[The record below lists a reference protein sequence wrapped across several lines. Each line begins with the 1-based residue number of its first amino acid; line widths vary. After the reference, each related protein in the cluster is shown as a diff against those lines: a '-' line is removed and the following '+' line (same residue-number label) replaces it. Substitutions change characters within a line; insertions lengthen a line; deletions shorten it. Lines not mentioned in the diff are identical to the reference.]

1 MARKTTSY
9 VRTMAFRQWLT
20 LLLFCIAALAIV
32 GVSQMLLLDDLTNQT
47 RISEVKGEGTT
58 ILANYGRDPE
68 QMEQIAF
75 VHGWRIMTLDADGN
89 VLERY
94 DGFDI
99 ACRGKAPHELGELSD
114 FTLRVIDKL
123 TAELDADAES
133 VHSVEHNDADSA
145 IVVYMARLPSQAAP
159 ARYLYISSV
168 LLTTEP
174 VLSVLEYQFLI
185 VAAAVL
191 IGAAIIAFGLSR
203 RMSKPIVGLTKGA
216 QRLAH
221 GEFSTE
227 FHGRGF
233 TETEQLA
240 TTLNYAA
247 QELRT
252 LDSDRKEL
260 LANVSHDLKTPLTI
274 IKIYAETIRDVTG
287 GDAAKRQA
295 HCETIIEEAN
305 RLTDMVNEIVE
316 ISRLESGASTVV
328 MTEVDLAACLQ
339 ETLTSFAILAES
351 EGYTF
356 DVEATGE
363 AVILGNEHYMRRAL
377 YNLIGNAINY
387 TGEDRY
393 IGIRLSRADGHV
405 RFEVADHGPGISTDK
420 IATIWDRYYKSRSSH
435 KRAVIGS
442 GIGLSIVR
450 HILTLHHATFGVTSA
465 PGLGSRFWFEINE
478 YKPEPETEA

>member
-1 MARKTTSY
+1 M
-9 VRTMAFRQWLT
+9 
-20 LLLFCIAALAIV
+20 
-32 GVSQMLLLDDLTNQT
+32 T
-47 RISEVKGEGTT
+47 R
-58 ILANYGRDPE
+58 
-68 QMEQIAF
+68 
-75 VHGWRIMTLDADGN
+75 
-89 VLERY
+89 
-94 DGFDI
+94 
-99 ACRGKAPHELGELSD
+99 
-114 FTLRVIDKL
+114 
-123 TAELDADAES
+123 
-133 VHSVEHNDADSA
+133 
-145 IVVYMARLPSQAAP
+145 
-159 ARYLYISSV
+159 
-168 LLTTEP
+168 
-174 VLSVLEYQFLI
+174 
-185 VAAAVL
+185 
-191 IGAAIIAFGLSR
+191 
-203 RMSKPIVGLTKGA
+203 PIVDLTKGA

-221 GEFSTE
+221 GDFSTE
-227 FHGRGF
+227 FDGRGF

-287 GDAAKRQA
+287 GDATKRQA

-316 ISRLESGASTVV
+316 ISRLESGAASVV
-328 MTEVDLAACLQ
+328 MGEVDLAACLQ
-339 ETLTSFAILAES
+339 ETMTSFNILVES

-356 DVEATGE
+356 DLETVDEAPIT
-363 AVILGNEHYMRRAL
+363 GNEHYMRRAL

-393 IGIRLSRADGHV
+393 VGIRLTRTATHV
-405 RFEVADHGPGISTDK
+405 RFEVADHGPGIATDK

-450 HILTLHHATFGVTSA
+450 HILTLHGATFGVTSA
-465 PGLGSRFWFEINE
+465 PGTGSRFWFEV
-478 YKPEPETEA
+478 PRAATTGSSGAD

>member
-1 MARKTTSY
+1 
-9 VRTMAFRQWLT
+9 
-20 LLLFCIAALAIV
+20 
-32 GVSQMLLLDDLTNQT
+32 
-47 RISEVKGEGTT
+47 
-58 ILANYGRDPE
+58 
-68 QMEQIAF
+68 
-75 VHGWRIMTLDADGN
+75 
-89 VLERY
+89 
-94 DGFDI
+94 
-99 ACRGKAPHELGELSD
+99 LGELSD
-114 FTLRVIDKL
+114 FTISVAEKLRDR
-123 TAELDADAES
+123 LDAGTATA
-133 VHSVEHNDADSA
+133 VHSVEHNDADTVV
-145 IVVYMARLPSQAAP
+145 VVYLARLPESAAP
-159 ARYLYISSV
+159 AAYMYISSV

-174 VLSVLEYQFLI
+174 VLAVLEYQFLI
-185 VAAAVL
+185 VAGTVL
-191 IGAAIIAFGLSR
+191 IAATATAYFLSR
-203 RMSKPIVGLTKGA
+203 RMSRPIVDLTKGA

-221 GEFSTE
+221 GEFSTR
-227 FHGRGF
+227 FDGRGF
-233 TETEQLA
+233 QETEQLA
-240 TTLNYAA
+240 ATLNYAA

-287 GDAAKRQA
+287 GDAVKRQA

-328 MTEVDLAACLQ
+328 MTEVDVAECLQ
-339 ETLTSFAILAES
+339 ETLTSFNILTES

-356 DVEATGE
+356 DVTAIDH
-363 AVILGNEHYMRRAL
+363 APIIGNEHDRKRAL

-393 IGIRLSRADGHV
+393 VGVKLTQAGQSIRC
-405 RFEVADHGPGISTDK
+405 EVADHGPGIPTDK

-435 KRAVIGS
+435 TRAVIGS

-465 PGLGSRFWFEINE
+465 PGTGSRFWFEIARAE
-478 YKPEPETEA
+478 AEPDTEE